1 MGETMTVLAG
11 VACGLVGCI
20 PPAVLFERALK
31 RGKNAGMSVGV
42 GLASILISFVALSA
56 MIFAVYVRESG
67 ATLRF
72 GCALVVTFLAFWGVE
87 SLRAWRAANSGSQA
101 GGKDEQ

>member
-1 MGETMTVLAG
+1 
-11 VACGLVGCI
+11 
-20 PPAVLFERALK
+20 
-31 RGKNAGMSVGV
+31 
-42 GLASILISFVALSA
+42 